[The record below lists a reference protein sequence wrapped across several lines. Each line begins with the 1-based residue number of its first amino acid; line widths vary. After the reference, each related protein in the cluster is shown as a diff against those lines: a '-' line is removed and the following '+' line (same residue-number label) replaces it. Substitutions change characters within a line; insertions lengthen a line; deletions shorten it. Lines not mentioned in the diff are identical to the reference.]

1 MIAPNQPFDQVPFT
15 LGNSI
20 TPSDWK
26 SLATLPTPAGGGYY
40 INSELPTNPFVQ
52 GPALVFNQSSLT
64 FPYRV
69 YASYIYPQPIAC
81 DYALM
86 TFVVENFTYSSSSAP
101 TSSNTY
107 AAVKGLTEVR
117 ITGNGVYRVTIVI
130 NPLPT
135 AADSISL
142 ATNNNRGTNFII
154 EINSVNANQTP
165 QFRITNIT
173 IQCVYVDEN
182 CTNCKTGDY
191 QQPLLISDNP
201 NNANQFTTEELSLQV
216 SDGYCGNVLE
226 NSNFAFASDYT
237 LTPNTA
243 MYYYVDGIINTSAR
257 KVADNFSTQVGAVDS
272 VRGEVIFNF
281 TTAFL
286 SWTGPGGAYN
296 GTPSGQVVN
305 VLKATYPS
313 IKSTT
318 IPFNQLN
325 TVYRVRFYLD
335 GFGGVNSNMPTF
347 SNRIIIG
354 VVDQLSNLG
363 IIGEI
368 INTGNVKSGYYEAY
382 YTVGSSVSQFGN
394 IIIYSERLI
403 DGLLNT
409 FSYKISELTIS
420 KLTTHIFTAI
430 PNFRT
435 SILVSGIPG
444 GYWSPFYE
452 TVTVSQ
458 RVSRNYSATVPQIIS
473 DGVYYYYKFNIN
485 KANSLAV
492 DNPCFRILITQ
503 DKCFNTL
510 LPFSAYTSD
519 LDVALTSEYTIIQDP
534 CNTLRIQASQD
545 SSESKEACAFG
556 FTYPTIDEDA
566 TPAITE
572 WYHLTRVYGELRNPQ
587 YDGEMVSYQDSRGKK
602 IVVYAESREFLE
614 MVVNLSPKYVHNFLR
629 LACRHD
635 LFSINDSNEAN
646 FYFTRSETYSPTWI
660 RTRLVAPA
668 FLEIE
673 VKEQDLRKE
682 LCCAGL
688 VVDESDSGQRIPEP
702 EQPYVVYGPDSG
714 GGDESDTIFDL
725 TFDLTFE

>member
-20 TPSDWK
+20 TPSNWN
-26 SLATLPTPAGGGYY
+26 SLATNPTPAGGGYY
-40 INSELPTNPFVQ
+40 LNSELSTNPFVQ
-52 GPALVFNQSSLT
+52 ASALVFNQSSLT

-101 TSSNTY
+101 TSQNTY
-107 AAVKGLTEVR
+107 AAVRGLTEVR
-117 ITGNGVYRVTIVI
+117 ITGNGVYRVPIVI
-130 NPLPT
+130 NPLPSS
-135 AADSISL
+135 ADPISS

-154 EINSVNANQTP
+154 EINSVNANETP

-173 IQCVYVDEN
+173 IQCIYVDEN

-201 NNANQFTTEELSLQV
+201 NSANQFTTEELSLQV
-216 SDGYCGNVLE
+216 SDGYCGNVLQ
-226 NSNFAFASDYT
+226 NSNFQILFLSTAS
-237 LTPNTA
+237 PNFA
-243 MYYYVDGIINTSAR
+243 MYFLSDGILNTQR
-257 KVADNFSTQVGAVDS
+257 TIIGGFNTVVGAPDD
-272 VRGEVIFNF
+272 VREEVVFSYDIALVSWITAGGPYVGNSAAAISALKF
-281 TTAFL
+281 TSPSISSL
-286 SWTGPGGAYN
+286 
-296 GTPSGQVVN
+296 GTP
-305 VLKATYPS
+305 
-313 IKSTT
+313 
-318 IPFNQLN
+318 FNELN

-335 GFGGVNSNMPTF
+335 GYGGVNNGNPLF
-347 SNRIIIG
+347 STQITIA
-354 VVDQLSNLG
+354 VKDQFGNLG
-363 IIGEI
+363 EIGKI
-368 INTGNVKSGYYEAY
+368 VYTDNVRAGYYEAY
-382 YTVGSSVSQFGN
+382 YTVGSSISGFGDLW
-394 IIIYSERLI
+394 IYS
-403 DGLLNT
+403 DTLNSSGAT
-409 FSYKISELTIS
+409 DFSYKISELTIS

-435 SILVSGIPG
+435 SILIPGIPG
-444 GYWSPFYE
+444 GSWSPFYE

-485 KANSLAV
+485 KADNLAV

-510 LPFSAYTSD
+510 LSPTAYASD
-519 LDVALTSEYTIIQDP
+519 LDVALTSEYTFIQDP
-534 CNTLRIQASQD
+534 CNTLRIKASQD

-660 RTRLVAPA
+660 RTRVVAPA

-688 VVDESDSGQRIPEP
+688 VVDESDSGQRLPEP
-702 EQPYVVYGPDSG
+702 EQPYAVYGPDSG

>member
-20 TPSDWK
+20 TPSNWN
-26 SLATLPTPAGGGYY
+26 SLATNPTPAGGGYY
-40 INSELPTNPFVQ
+40 LNSELATNPFVQ
-52 GPALVFNQSSLT
+52 GTALVFNQSSLT

-86 TFVVENFTYSSSSAP
+86 TFVVENFIYSSSLAP
-101 TSSNTY
+101 TSPNTY

-117 ITGNGVYRVTIVI
+117 ITGNGVYRVPIVI
-130 NPLPT
+130 NPLPSN
-135 AADSISL
+135 ADSIS
-142 ATNNNRGTNFII
+142 ADTNNNRGTNFII
-154 EINSVNANQTP
+154 EINSVNSNETP

-173 IQCVYVDEN
+173 IQCIYVDEN

-216 SDGYCGNVLE
+216 SDGYCGNALQ
-226 NSNFAFASDYT
+226 NSTFEILSPSTANPNFAMYALSNGILNTQRTTIGGFYT
-237 LTPNTA
+237 
-243 MYYYVDGIINTSAR
+243 V
-257 KVADNFSTQVGAVDS
+257 VGAPDDI
-272 VRGEVIFNF
+272 RKEVVFSYYF
-281 TTAFL
+281 AL
-286 SWTGPGGAYN
+286 VSWITLGGPYVGNSTGAIN
-296 GTPSGQVVN
+296 A
-305 VLKATYPS
+305 LKFVGPS
-313 IKSTT
+313 ISSLST
-318 IPFNQLN
+318 PFNELN

-335 GFGGVNSNMPTF
+335 GYGGVNNGNPLF
-347 SNRIIIG
+347 STQITIAVKDG
-354 VVDQLSNLG
+354 FGNLG
-363 IIGEI
+363 EIGKI
-368 INTGNVKSGYYEAY
+368 VYTDNVRAGYYEAY
-382 YTVGSSVSQFGN
+382 YTVGSSISGFGN
-394 IIIYSERLI
+394 LFIYS
-403 DGLLNT
+403 DTLNASGAT
-409 FSYKISELTIS
+409 DFSYKISELTIS

-435 SILVSGIPG
+435 SILIPGIPG

-452 TVTVSQ
+452 TATISQ

-485 KANSLAV
+485 KADSLAV

-510 LPFSAYTSD
+510 LPATAYASD
-519 LDVALTSEYTIIQDP
+519 LDVALTSEYTFIQDP
-534 CNTLRIQASQD
+534 CNTLRIKASQD

-572 WYHLTRVYGELRNPQ
+572 WYHLTRIYGELRNPQ
-587 YDGEMVSYQDSRGKK
+587 YDGEMVNYQDSRGKK

-660 RTRLVAPA
+660 RTRIVAPA

-688 VVDESDSGQRIPEP
+688 VVDESDSGQRLPEP
-702 EQPYVVYGPDSG
+702 EQPYAVYGPDSG

>member
-20 TPSDWK
+20 TPSNWK
-26 SLATLPTPAGGGYY
+26 SLATNPTPAGGGYY
-40 INSELPTNPFVQ
+40 LNSELTTNPFVQ
-52 GPALVFNQSSLT
+52 GSALVFNQSSLT

-117 ITGNGVYRVTIVI
+117 ITGNGVYRVPIVI
-130 NPLPT
+130 NPLPSS
-135 AADSISL
+135 ADSISS

-165 QFRITNIT
+165 QFSITNIT
-173 IQCVYVDEN
+173 IQCIYVDEN

-201 NNANQFTTEELSLQV
+201 NSANQFTTEELSLQV
-216 SDGYCGNVLE
+216 LDGYCGNVLQ
-226 NSNFAFASDYT
+226 NSNFEILFPSTAN
-237 LTPNTA
+237 PNFA
-243 MYYYVDGIINTSAR
+243 MYSLNNGVLNTQRTIIGGFNT
-257 KVADNFSTQVGAVDS
+257 VVGAPDDI
-272 VRGEVIFNF
+272 RKEVVFSYDI
-281 TTAFL
+281 AL
-286 SWTGPGGAYN
+286 VSWITSGGPYVGNSAGAIN
-296 GTPSGQVVN
+296 A
-305 VLKATYPS
+305 LKFVSPS
-313 IKSTT
+313 ISSLST
-318 IPFNQLN
+318 PFNELN

-335 GFGGVNSNMPTF
+335 GYGGVNNGNPLF
-347 SNRIIIG
+347 STQITIAVKDLNG
-354 VVDQLSNLG
+354 NV
-363 IIGEI
+363 GEI
-368 INTGNVKSGYYEAY
+368 GKIVYTDNVRAGYYEAY
-382 YTVGSSVSQFGN
+382 YTIGSSTSGFGN
-394 IIIYSERLI
+394 LLIYS
-403 DGLLNT
+403 GTLNASGAT
-409 FSYKISELTIS
+409 KFSYKISELTIS

-435 SILVSGIPG
+435 SILIPGIPG

-458 RVSRNYSATVPQIIS
+458 RVSRNYSDTVPQIIS

-485 KANSLAV
+485 KANNLAV

-510 LPFSAYTSD
+510 LPPTAYASD
-519 LDVALTSEYTIIQDP
+519 LDVALTSEYTFIQDP
-534 CNTLRIQASQD
+534 CNTLRVKASQD

-688 VVDESDSGQRIPEP
+688 AVDESDSGQRLPEP

>member
-20 TPSDWK
+20 TPSNWK
-26 SLATLPTPAGGGYY
+26 SLATNPTPAGGGYY
-40 INSELPTNPFVQ
+40 LNSELTTNPFVQ
-52 GPALVFNQSSLT
+52 GSALVFNQSSLT

-86 TFVVENFTYSSSSAP
+86 TFVVENFTYSSSFAP
-101 TSSNTY
+101 TSPNTY

-117 ITGNGVYRVTIVI
+117 ITGNGVYRVPIVI
-130 NPLPT
+130 NPLPSS
-135 AADSISL
+135 ADSISS

-173 IQCVYVDEN
+173 IQCIYVDEN

-201 NNANQFTTEELSLQV
+201 NSANQFTTEELSLQV
-216 SDGYCGNVLE
+216 LDGYCGNVLQ
-226 NSNFAFASDYT
+226 NSNFEILFPSTAN
-237 LTPNTA
+237 PNFA
-243 MYYYVDGIINTSAR
+243 MYYLNNGVLNTQRTIIGGFNT
-257 KVADNFSTQVGAVDS
+257 VVGAPDDI
-272 VRGEVIFNF
+272 RKEVVFSYDI
-281 TTAFL
+281 AL
-286 SWTGPGGAYN
+286 VSWITSGGPYVSNSAGAIN
-296 GTPSGQVVN
+296 A
-305 VLKATYPS
+305 LKFVSPS
-313 IKSTT
+313 ISSLST
-318 IPFNQLN
+318 PFNELN

-335 GFGGVNSNMPTF
+335 GYGGVNNGNPLF
-347 SNRIIIG
+347 STQITIAVKDLNG
-354 VVDQLSNLG
+354 NV
-363 IIGEI
+363 GEI
-368 INTGNVKSGYYEAY
+368 GKIVYTDNVRAGYYEAY
-382 YTVGSSVSQFGN
+382 YTIGSSTSGFGN
-394 IIIYSERLI
+394 LLIYS
-403 DGLLNT
+403 GTLNASGAT
-409 FSYKISELTIS
+409 NFSYKISELTIS

-435 SILVSGIPG
+435 SILIPGIPG

-458 RVSRNYSATVPQIIS
+458 RVSRNYSDTVPQIIS

-485 KANSLAV
+485 KANNLAV

-510 LPFSAYTSD
+510 LPPTAYASD
-519 LDVALTSEYTIIQDP
+519 LDVALTSEYTFIQDP
-534 CNTLRIQASQD
+534 CNTLRIKASQD

-572 WYHLTRVYGELRNPQ
+572 WYHLTRIYGELRNPQ

-688 VVDESDSGQRIPEP
+688 AVDESDSGQRLPDP

>member
-20 TPSDWK
+20 TPSNWN
-26 SLATLPTPAGGGYY
+26 SLATNPTPAGGGYY
-40 INSELPTNPFVQ
+40 LNSELTTNPFVQ
-52 GPALVFNQSSLT
+52 GSALVFNQSSLT

-86 TFVVENFTYSSSSAP
+86 TFVVENFAYSSSSAP
-101 TSSNTY
+101 TSPNTY

-117 ITGNGVYRVTIVI
+117 ITGNGVYRVPIVI
-130 NPLPT
+130 NPLPSS
-135 AADSISL
+135 ADSISS

-173 IQCVYVDEN
+173 IQCIYVDEN

-201 NNANQFTTEELSLQV
+201 NSANQFTTEELSLQV
-216 SDGYCGNVLE
+216 LDGYCGNVLQ
-226 NSNFAFASDYT
+226 NSNFEILFPSTAN
-237 LTPNTA
+237 PNFA
-243 MYYYVDGIINTSAR
+243 MYSLNDGVLNAQRTIIGGFNT
-257 KVADNFSTQVGAVDS
+257 VVGAPDYI
-272 VRGEVIFNF
+272 RKEVVFSYDI
-281 TTAFL
+281 AL
-286 SWTGPGGAYN
+286 VSWVTLGGPYVGNVPGAKN
-296 GTPSGQVVN
+296 ALKFVN
-305 VLKATYPS
+305 PS
-313 IKSTT
+313 ISSLST
-318 IPFNQLN
+318 PFNELN

-335 GFGGVNSNMPTF
+335 GYGNVNNGNPLF
-347 SNRIIIG
+347 STQITIA
-354 VVDQLSNLG
+354 VKDLSGNV
-363 IIGEI
+363 GEI
-368 INTGNVKSGYYEAY
+368 GKIVYTDNVRAGYYEAY
-382 YTVGSSVSQFGN
+382 YTIGSSTSGFGN
-394 IIIYSERLI
+394 LLIYS
-403 DGLLNT
+403 DTLNNSGAT
-409 FSYKISELTIS
+409 NFSYKISELTIS

-435 SILVSGIPG
+435 SILVPGIPG

-458 RVSRNYSATVPQIIS
+458 RVSRNYSDTVPQIIS

-485 KANSLAV
+485 KANNLAV

-503 DKCFNTL
+503 DKCFNTM
-510 LPFSAYTSD
+510 LPPTAYASD
-519 LDVALTSEYTIIQDP
+519 LDVALTSEYTFIQDP
-534 CNTLRIQASQD
+534 CNTLRIKASQD

-572 WYHLTRVYGELRNPQ
+572 WYHLTRIYGELRNPQ

-688 VVDESDSGQRIPEP
+688 AVDESDSGQRLPDP

>member
-20 TPSDWK
+20 TPSNWN
-26 SLATLPTPAGGGYY
+26 SLATNPTPAGGGYY
-40 INSELPTNPFVQ
+40 LNSELATNPFVQ
-52 GPALVFNQSSLT
+52 GTALVFNQSSLT

-86 TFVVENFTYSSSSAP
+86 TFVVENFIYSSSLAP
-101 TSSNTY
+101 TSPNTY

-117 ITGNGVYRVTIVI
+117 ITGNGVYRVPIVI
-130 NPLPT
+130 NPLPSN
-135 AADSISL
+135 ADSIS
-142 ATNNNRGTNFII
+142 ADTNNNRGTNFII
-154 EINSVNANQTP
+154 EINSVNSNETP

-173 IQCVYVDEN
+173 IQCIYVDEN

-216 SDGYCGNVLE
+216 SDGYCGNALQ
-226 NSNFAFASDYT
+226 NSTFEILSPSTANPNFAMYALSNGILNTQRTTIGGFYT
-237 LTPNTA
+237 
-243 MYYYVDGIINTSAR
+243 V
-257 KVADNFSTQVGAVDS
+257 VGAPDDI
-272 VRGEVIFNF
+272 RKEVVFSYYF
-281 TTAFL
+281 AL
-286 SWTGPGGAYN
+286 VSWITLGGPYVGNSTGAIN
-296 GTPSGQVVN
+296 ALEFVS
-305 VLKATYPS
+305 PS
-313 IKSTT
+313 ISSLST
-318 IPFNQLN
+318 PFNELN

-335 GFGGVNSNMPTF
+335 GYGGVNNGNPLF
-347 SNRIIIG
+347 STQITIAVKDG
-354 VVDQLSNLG
+354 FGNLG
-363 IIGEI
+363 EIGKI
-368 INTGNVKSGYYEAY
+368 VYTDNVRAGYYEAY
-382 YTVGSSVSQFGN
+382 YTVGSSISGFGN
-394 IIIYSERLI
+394 LFIYS
-403 DGLLNT
+403 DTLNASGAT
-409 FSYKISELTIS
+409 DFSYKISELTIS

-435 SILVSGIPG
+435 SILIPGIPG

-452 TVTVSQ
+452 TATISQ

-485 KANSLAV
+485 KADSLAV

-510 LPFSAYTSD
+510 LPATAYASD
-519 LDVALTSEYTIIQDP
+519 LDVALTSEYTFIQDP
-534 CNTLRIQASQD
+534 CNTLRIKASQD

-572 WYHLTRVYGELRNPQ
+572 WYHLTRIYGELRNPQ
-587 YDGEMVSYQDSRGKK
+587 YDGEMVNYQDSRGKK

-660 RTRLVAPA
+660 RTRIVAPA

-688 VVDESDSGQRIPEP
+688 VVDESDSGQRLPEP
-702 EQPYVVYGPDSG
+702 EQPYAVYGPDSG